1 MNTSNKILIVG
12 CVGCGKSTYAKKL
25 GKKLNIPVYG
35 IDEIV
40 HDDEKGIRRSLD
52 EQKELIKK
60 VDTNDKWIIEG
71 ALREELYFLL
81 DMADLIIMID
91 LDREVV
97 EHRVKTRYIKQQ
109 LGIEKIMYE
118 VDKDFL
124 DMMLG
129 YVDKYYN
136 TREDILKMLNTKYKD
151 KLIIKRTI

>member
-1 MNTSNKILIVG
+1 MANKILVVG
-12 CVGCGKSTYAKKL
+12 CVGSGKSTYAKKL

-40 HDDEKGIRRSLD
+40 HDDANGVRRSLD
-52 EQKELIKK
+52 EQKRLINE
-60 VDTNDKWIIEG
+60 VDSNDKWIIEG

-81 DMADLIIMID
+81 DMADQIIMID
-91 LDREVV
+91 LDRDVV
-97 EHRVKTRYIKQQ
+97 EHRVITRYIKQQ
-109 LGIEKIMYE
+109 RGIEKINYK
-118 VDKDFL
+118 VDLDFL

-136 TREDILKMLNTKYKD
+136 TREDILKMLSKYKD

>member
-1 MNTSNKILIVG
+1 MANKILVVG

-40 HDDEKGIRRSLD
+40 HDDVNGVRRSLD
-52 EQKELIKK
+52 EQKRLISE
-60 VDTNDKWIIEG
+60 VDKNDQWIIEG

-81 DMADLIIMID
+81 DMADQIIMID
-91 LDREVV
+91 LDRDIV
-97 EHRVKTRYIKQQ
+97 EHRVITRYIKQQ
-109 LGIEKIMYE
+109 RGIEKINYE
-118 VDKDFL
+118 VDSKFL

-129 YVDKYYN
+129 YVDKYYS
-136 TREDILKMLNTKYKD
+136 TREDILKMLSKYND

>member
-1 MNTSNKILIVG
+1 MSNKILVVG

-25 GKKLNIPVYG
+25 SKKLGIPVYG

-40 HDDEKGIRRSLD
+40 HDDVLGVRRSLA

-60 VDTNDKWIIEG
+60 VDMNDKWIIEG
-71 ALREELYFLL
+71 TLREELYFLL
-81 DMADLIIMID
+81 DMADKIIMID
-91 LDREVV
+91 IDRDIV

-109 LGIEKIMYE
+109 LGIEKINYK

-124 DMMLG
+124 EMMLG

-136 TREDILKMLNTKYKD
+136 TRNDILKMLDKYKD

>member
-1 MNTSNKILIVG
+1 MANKILVVG
-12 CVGCGKSTYAKKL
+12 CVGSGKSTYAKKL

-40 HDDEKGIRRSLD
+40 HDDVKGIRRSLD
-52 EQKELIKK
+52 EQKRLINE
-60 VDTNDKWIIEG
+60 VDANDKWIIEG

-81 DMADLIIMID
+81 DMADQIIMID
-91 LDREVV
+91 LDRDVV
-97 EHRVKTRYIKQQ
+97 EHRVITRYIKQQ
-109 LGIEKIMYE
+109 RGIEKINYK
-118 VDKDFL
+118 VDLDFL

-136 TREDILKMLNTKYKD
+136 TREDILKMLSKYKD

>member
-1 MNTSNKILIVG
+1 MANKILVVG

-40 HDDEKGIRRSLD
+40 HDDVNGVRRSLD
-52 EQKELIKK
+52 EQKILISE
-60 VDTNDKWIIEG
+60 VDKNDQWIIEG

-81 DMADLIIMID
+81 DMADQIIMID
-91 LDREVV
+91 LDRDVV
-97 EHRVKTRYIKQQ
+97 EHRVITRYIKQQ
-109 LGIEKIMYE
+109 RGIEKINYK
-118 VDKDFL
+118 VDLNFL
-124 DMMLG
+124 NMMLG

-136 TREDILKMLNTKYKD
+136 TREDILKMLSKYND

>member
-1 MNTSNKILIVG
+1 MNTLNKILVIG

-25 GKKLNIPVYG
+25 SKKLKVPVYG

-40 HDDEKGIRRSLD
+40 HDDVAGVRRSLD
-52 EQKELIKK
+52 EQKKLIKQ
-60 VDTNDKWIIEG
+60 VDANDKWIIEG

-91 LDREVV
+91 LDRDIV
-97 EHRVKTRYIKQQ
+97 EHRVMTRYIKQQ
-109 LGIEKIMYE
+109 RGIEKINYK

-124 DMMLG
+124 EMMLG
-129 YVDKYYN
+129 YVDKYYK
-136 TREDILKMLNTKYKD
+136 TRKDIFEMLDKYKD

>member
-1 MNTSNKILIVG
+1 MNTSNKILVIG

-25 GKKLNIPVYG
+25 SKKLKVPVYG

-40 HDDEKGIRRSLD
+40 HDDVAGVRRSLD
-52 EQKELIKK
+52 EQKELIKQ
-60 VDTNDKWIIEG
+60 VDANDKWIIEG

-91 LDREVV
+91 LDRDIV
-97 EHRVKTRYIKQQ
+97 EHRVMTRYIKQQ
-109 LGIEKIMYE
+109 RGIEKINYK

-124 DMMLG
+124 EMMLG
-129 YVDKYYN
+129 YVDKYYK
-136 TREDILKMLNTKYKD
+136 TREDLFKMLDKYKD